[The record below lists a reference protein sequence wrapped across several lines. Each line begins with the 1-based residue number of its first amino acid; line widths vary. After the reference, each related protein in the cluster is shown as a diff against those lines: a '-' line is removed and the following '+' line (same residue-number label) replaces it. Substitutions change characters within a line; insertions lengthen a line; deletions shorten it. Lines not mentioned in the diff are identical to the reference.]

1 MAYNADT
8 MSFEEPDTDCIYISG
23 LPQHVTEDD
32 LAQHFGSIGIIKQDK
47 KLKKPKVWLYRDKGS
62 GTLKGDGTV
71 TYEDPF
77 SAASAVEWFHG
88 KDFKGSTIEVKLAD
102 RKSTR
107 YEGGYGNDRGGGGG
121 GGGGGF
127 SRGGGGGSYGGG
139 GGGYGGGGGRRDEYG
154 GGGGRGGGGGY
165 GGGGGGRGDFA
176 GGRGGGR
183 GGPGRPG
190 DWPCPSCSNNCF
202 ASKSAC
208 PRCGTPKPAD
218 AGGGGGFG
226 GGGGGGSYGGDG
238 GGGFGGGGGGA
249 PRPKEARPGDWP
261 CPNCNNICFASRDK
275 CNRCDTP
282 KPPGAGGGGFGGGGR
297 GGGRPQAAPQGPA
310 GLFSPED
317 WTCPGCANRNWAR
330 RNTCNQCNTP
340 KPGTV
345 DTNREGTG
353 GGFKELDDA
362 ELEESRRRRREA
374 SSRDDDEYDE
384 FGRVKRKNRGGDD
397 RRSREEAALARLRG
411 EGDRGGSDRG
421 GSDRGGSDR
430 SRHRDRSPS
439 DRHRR

>member
-8 MSFEEPDTDCIYISG
+8 MSFEVPDTDCIYISG
-23 LPQHVTEDD
+23 LSQHVTEED

-77 SAASAVEWFHG
+77 SAGSAVQWFHG
-88 KDFKGSTIEVKLAD
+88 KEFKGSTIEVKLAD

-107 YEGGYGNDRGGGGG
+107 YEGGYGNDMGGGAGGGGGGFAPRGGGGGGSYGRRDDYGGGGG
-121 GGGGGF
+121 GGG
-127 SRGGGGGSYGGG
+127 SRGGGFGGSD
-139 GGGYGGGGGRRDEYG
+139 R
-154 GGGGRGGGGGY
+154 
-165 GGGGGGRGDFA
+165 GGGRGDF
-176 GGRGGGR
+176 GGGR
-183 GGPGRPG
+183 GVGRGGPPGRPG
-190 DWPCPSCSNNCF
+190 DWPCPGCNNNCF

-208 PRCGTPKPAD
+208 PKCGAPKPAD

-226 GGGGGGSYGGDG
+226 GGGSGGYS
-238 GGGFGGGGGGA
+238 GGGGGP

-261 CPNCNNICFASRDK
+261 CPNCNNICFASKDK

-282 KPPGAGGGGFGGGGR
+282 KPPGAGGGGGGGR
-297 GGGRPQAAPQGPA
+297 GGGRVQAAPQGPA
-310 GLFSPED
+310 GLFAPED
-317 WTCPGCANRNWAR
+317 WTCPGCGNRNWAR
-330 RNTCNQCNTP
+330 RNSCNQCNTP

-353 GGFKELDDA
+353 GGFKELDET

-421 GSDRGGSDR
+421 GSDR
-430 SRHRDRSPS
+430 SRQRDRSPN
-439 DRHRR
+439 DRYRR